1 MPGITTHILD
11 LMHGQPAENV
21 TIELY
26 FSESSTADWQLLQS
40 AVTNTDGRLDAP
52 LLNAENTKMGNYE
65 IVFHIGDYFR
75 NKSIELPD
83 PPFLDQVPVRFGLS
97 SPSSHYHVP
106 LLVSPWGYQVYR
118 GS

>member
-1 MPGITTHILD
+1 MTGITTHVLD
-11 LMHGQPAENV
+11 VMQGQPAANV

-26 FSESSTADWQLLQS
+26 YCESPSASWQLLQTS
-40 AVTNTDGRLDAP
+40 VTNPDGRLAAP
-52 LLNAENTKMGNYE
+52 LLKAEDTKMGNYE

-75 NKSIELPD
+75 RKNLGLPE
-83 PPFLDQVPVRFGLS
+83 PPFLDLVPVRFGLS

-106 LLVSPWGYQVYR
+106 LIISPWAYQVYR